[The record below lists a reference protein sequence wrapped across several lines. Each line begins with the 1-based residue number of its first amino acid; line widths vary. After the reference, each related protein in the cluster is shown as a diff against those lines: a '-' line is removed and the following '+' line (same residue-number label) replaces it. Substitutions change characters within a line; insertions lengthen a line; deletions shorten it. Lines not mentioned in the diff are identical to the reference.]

1 MRPDEQTYYAHKDSG
16 TYWHA
21 STSESF
27 VRLHMLDLPIVK
39 VRLRERTAAEPL
51 RPGEADYHGWV
62 YADKPDRYEYVW
74 PSRAQVSMC
83 FSQGA
88 EGAEKQGEGRLVPL
102 VVTELVKVSD
112 WITYQGYC
120 AMRIVA
126 GQDPAQ
132 LGARVA
138 FVEKTPR
145 VRVAPYTDLAGDHG
159 NWRSG
164 PRGSSEEAD
173 GGPGY
178 GRLQASRAWCDA
190 ELARLGY
197 DVPNPVLE

>member
-1 MRPDEQTYYAHKDSG
+1 MNPHERVYYAHKDCG
-16 TYWHA
+16 IYWHA
-21 STSESF
+21 SISESF
-27 VRLHMLDLPIVK
+27 VRLHLLDLPIVK

-51 RPGEADYHGWV
+51 LPGERDYHGWV
-62 YADKPDRYEYVW
+62 YSNDPSRYVYMW
-74 PSRAQVSMC
+74 PSRAQVSVC
-83 FSQGA
+83 FAQGA
-88 EGAEKQGEGRLVPL
+88 EEAARQGEGRLVPL
-102 VVTELVKVSD
+102 VLTELVEVSD
-112 WITYQGYC
+112 WIPYQGYC

-138 FVEKTPR
+138 FIEKTPR
-145 VRVAPYTDLAGDHG
+145 VRVVPYTDLVSDHH

-164 PRGSSEEAD
+164 PRGSSEAAD

-178 GRLQASRAWCDA
+178 GQLPASRAWCDA

-197 DVPNPVLE
+197 DVPNPVLA